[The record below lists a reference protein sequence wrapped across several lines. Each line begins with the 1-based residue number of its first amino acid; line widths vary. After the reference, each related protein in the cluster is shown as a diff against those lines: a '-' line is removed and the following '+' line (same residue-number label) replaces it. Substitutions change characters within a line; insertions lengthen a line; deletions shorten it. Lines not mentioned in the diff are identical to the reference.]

1 MTPQTSRLAYG
12 AIIAAAVLWGGSI
25 VAQKLALSGFSA
37 VEASVLRDIGGLA
50 ILLTTWWWQE
60 GTLAKLTKADV
71 RMLGLLGLGVLGN
84 HLLILMGLKYVS
96 GAVGGVIIGS
106 SPVVTALL
114 SAVLIHDVPLRAV
127 WAGGLLSF
135 AGVGLV
141 SVAGFQAA
149 GDQPL
154 LGSLLVFLGV
164 VSWAL
169 YSIGSRQLMERHS
182 ALTVNWTTLL
192 VATVLQIPLL
202 WTDRKML
209 DAGLGSVTP
218 ADWMALGYLV
228 LFATA
233 IAQQAWLYGVKG
245 IGPSRASVL
254 GNLTPVA
261 AVVLSAVLLKE
272 PVGTSEILGI
282 ALILGGGVVVTAAAT
297 IAGIASTK
305 ATPTTSSPPS
315 PSSPPR
321 SRSSRSLPP
330 EAGGRI
336 DACSCVVMT
345 APARSQDVC
354 PPAEATA
361 RSPSW
366 WPRRLRARARA
377 GGRPGP
383 SRTAWGRRSRA

>member
-1 MTPQTSRLAYG
+1 MTLQASRLAYG

-37 VEASVLRDIGGLA
+37 VEASVLRDVGGLA
-50 ILLTTWWWQE
+50 ILLSTWWWQE
-60 GTLAKLTKADV
+60 GTLAKLTMADV

-114 SAVLIHDVPLRAV
+114 SAMMIQDVPLRAV
-127 WAGGLLSF
+127 WLGGLLSF

-169 YSIGSRQLMERHS
+169 YSIGSRELMERHS
-182 ALTVNWTTLL
+182 ALTVNWATLL

-209 DAGLGSVTP
+209 DAGVGSVTP

-245 IGPSRASVL
+245 IGPSRASVF

-261 AVVLSAVLLKE
+261 AIVLSAVLLNE
-272 PVGTSEILGI
+272 SVGLSEVLGI
-282 ALILGGGVVVTAAAT
+282 ALILAGVWVVDRQT
-297 IAGIASTK
+297 SRLTK
-305 ATPTTSSPPS
+305 
-315 PSSPPR
+315 
-321 SRSSRSLPP
+321 
-330 EAGGRI
+330 
-336 DACSCVVMT
+336 
-345 APARSQDVC
+345 
-354 PPAEATA
+354 
-361 RSPSW
+361 
-366 WPRRLRARARA
+366 
-377 GGRPGP
+377 
-383 SRTAWGRRSRA
+383 

>member
-1 MTPQTSRLAYG
+1 MAL
-12 AIIAAAVLWGGSI
+12 GS
-25 VAQKLALSGFSA
+25 FSA
-37 VEASVLRDIGGLA
+37 VEASVLRDIGGVA

-60 GTLAKLTKADV
+60 GTWAKLTKADM

-114 SAVLIHDVPLRAV
+114 SAMLIHDVPLRAV

-141 SVAGFQAA
+141 SVAGFQAP
-149 GDQPL
+149 GDLPL

-182 ALTVNWTTLL
+182 ALTVNWTTLF

-209 DAGLGSVTP
+209 DAGLGSVSP

-233 IAQQAWLYGVKG
+233 IAQQAWLFGVKG
-245 IGPSRASVL
+245 IGPSRASVV

-261 AVVLSAVLLKE
+261 AVVLSAGILKE
-272 PVGTSEILGI
+272 SVGTSEILGI
-282 ALILGGGVVVTAAAT
+282 VLILAGVWVVDRQ
-297 IAGIASTK
+297 
-305 ATPTTSSPPS
+305 TS
-315 PSSPPR
+315 
-321 SRSSRSLPP
+321 
-330 EAGGRI
+330 
-336 DACSCVVMT
+336 
-345 APARSQDVC
+345 
-354 PPAEATA
+354 
-361 RSPSW
+361 
-366 WPRRLRARARA
+366 RL
-377 GGRPGP
+377 
-383 SRTAWGRRSRA
+383 TM

>member
-1 MTPQTSRLAYG
+1 MTSPSNRLAYG

-50 ILLTTWWWQE
+50 ILLSTWWWQE

-114 SAVLIHDVPLRAV
+114 SAMLIQDVPLRAV
-127 WAGGLLSF
+127 WLGGLLSF

-141 SVAGFQAA
+141 SVAGFQAS

-154 LGSLLVFLGV
+154 LGSLLVFSGV

-169 YSIGSRQLMERHS
+169 YSIGSRQIMERHS
-182 ALTVNWTTLL
+182 ALTVNWATLL
-192 VATVLQIPLL
+192 VATVIQIPLL
-202 WTDRKML
+202 WMDRKML
-209 DAGLGSVTP
+209 DAGLGSVAP

-245 IGPSRASVL
+245 VGPSRASVF

-261 AVVLSAVLLKE
+261 AVVLSAMLLNE
-272 PVGTSEILGI
+272 SVGTSEILGI
-282 ALILGGGVVVTAAAT
+282 ALILTGVWVVDRQTSRL
-297 IAGIASTK
+297 IA
-305 ATPTTSSPPS
+305 
-315 PSSPPR
+315 
-321 SRSSRSLPP
+321 
-330 EAGGRI
+330 
-336 DACSCVVMT
+336 
-345 APARSQDVC
+345 
-354 PPAEATA
+354 
-361 RSPSW
+361 
-366 WPRRLRARARA
+366 
-377 GGRPGP
+377 
-383 SRTAWGRRSRA
+383 

>member
-1 MTPQTSRLAYG
+1 MTLQASRLAYG

-37 VEASVLRDIGGLA
+37 VEASVLRDVGGLA
-50 ILLTTWWWQE
+50 ILLSTWVWQE
-60 GTLAKLTKADV
+60 GTLAKLTMADV

-114 SAVLIHDVPLRAV
+114 SAMMIQDVPLRAV
-127 WAGGLLSF
+127 WLGGLLSF

-154 LGSLLVFLGV
+154 FGSLLVFLGV

-169 YSIGSRQLMERHS
+169 YSIGSRELMERHS
-182 ALTVNWTTLL
+182 ALTVNWATLL

-245 IGPSRASVL
+245 IGPSRASVF

-261 AVVLSAVLLKE
+261 AIVLSAVLLNE
-272 PVGTSEILGI
+272 SVGISEVLGI
-282 ALILGGGVVVTAAAT
+282 ALILAGVWVVDRQT
-297 IAGIASTK
+297 SRL
-305 ATPTTSSPPS
+305 TT
-315 PSSPPR
+315 
-321 SRSSRSLPP
+321 
-330 EAGGRI
+330 
-336 DACSCVVMT
+336 
-345 APARSQDVC
+345 
-354 PPAEATA
+354 
-361 RSPSW
+361 
-366 WPRRLRARARA
+366 
-377 GGRPGP
+377 
-383 SRTAWGRRSRA
+383 